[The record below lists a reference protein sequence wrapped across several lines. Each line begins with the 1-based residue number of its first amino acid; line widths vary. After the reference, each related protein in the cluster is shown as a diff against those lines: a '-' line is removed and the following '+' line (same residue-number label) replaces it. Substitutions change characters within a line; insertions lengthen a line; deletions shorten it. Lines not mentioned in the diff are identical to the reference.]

1 MVIASRL
8 PRMAAGLLVGA
19 VLGMAGLALQ
29 AVSRNVLASP
39 DTLAVNAGSYLAL
52 GVAAVTGVSL
62 PLLASSGI
70 AFVGGLAAA
79 AVVLSLSGLGAGT
92 VRLVLAGS
100 ALTLGLTAVTQ
111 ALLLLFPEQT
121 EGLYAWNQGS
131 IAQNGFD
138 GVVQMLPIAAVGLT
152 GLLLTARRVDALSL
166 GDDAARGLGV
176 DVRATRVTVVVL
188 ASMLSAAAVTL
199 AGPIGFVG
207 LCAPALVRPLARRV
221 RAFTRLRAAVPLAG
235 LTGAALVLGSDVAL
249 RAVVPGD
256 LSVAVPTGVVTSLV
270 GAVFLVVTAT
280 RLRDTAESAAPDRLR
295 PRGRR
300 VFVTVLAVLAV
311 LLVGVVVAAV
321 LLGDTK
327 LLLGDVANWAQ
338 GRAGRAVSFVLD
350 TRVPRV
356 GTALLAGGSLALAG
370 TLVQAVT
377 RNPLAEPA
385 VLGVSNG
392 AALGAVLLVTSV
404 PLAGS
409 WSVAGAAFAGA
420 AAASVV
426 VFGLAAKGGFRQNRL
441 VLVGMGVATAATSLI
456 SLIIVLTDPYNA
468 TKALTWLSGSTYG
481 RHLPGPGAA
490 GRRAGPGRRRGRRP
504 AHGAGPGL
512 AGRGHAPAA
521 GHRPLPRTPG
531 AAGAER
537 AAERDGGG
545 GGGHHRL
552 RRPGRPARRPR
563 PGRPPPRPRRAGRRP
578 ARRGAGLRRRPPRP
592 HGHRPRPAGRR
603 PDDRADRH
611 AVLPVAAGAQ
621 PGGPGLR
628 LSGRSRRR
636 PEGGRVASGACVA
649 SRGGRGRPGGP
660 GGAPPGAGAGA
671 AGGLRGGHELALPR
685 PAGVGTGA
693 GRPPRGHVR
702 RIPLSSV
709 PSFSSLP
716 RRPSRRTGRSSVSR
730 VPPSAHAPRTSNGPM
745 TARASK

>member
-1 MVIASRL
+1 MAVTAPRTATPAAAAVTAALALLVAVLAAVDVTQGTATAGAPELWKALTGVADPGDASVVIASRL

-19 VLGMAGLALQ
+19 VLGMAGVALQ

-70 AFVGGLAAA
+70 AFAGGLAAA

-111 ALLLLFPEQT
+111 GLLLLFPEQT

-138 GVVQMLPIAAVGLT
+138 GVLQMLPIAVAGLV
-152 GLLLTARRVDALSL
+152 GLLLTARRVDALAL

-176 DVRATRVTVVVL
+176 DVRATRVAVVVL
-188 ASMLSAAAVTL
+188 ASLLSAAAVTL

-207 LCAPALVRPLARRV
+207 LCAPALVRQLARRV
-221 RAFTRLRAAVPLAG
+221 RGFTRLRGAVPLAG
-235 LTGAALVLGSDVAL
+235 LAGAALVLGSDVVL
-249 RAVVPGD
+249 RALVPDD

-280 RLRDTAESAAPDRLR
+280 RLREGAGSAAPDRLR
-295 PRGRR
+295 LRSRR
-300 VFVTVLAVLAV
+300 VFATVLSALVV
-311 LLVGVVVAAV
+311 LLVAVVVAAV
-321 LLGDTK
+321 LLGDAK

-338 GRAGRAVSFVLD
+338 GRSGRAVTFVLD

-356 GTALLAGGSLALAG
+356 GAALLAGAALALAG

-409 WSVAGAAFAGA
+409 WGVAGAAFAGA
-420 AAASVV
+420 AVSSVV
-426 VFGLAAKGGFRQNRL
+426 VFGLAAQGGFRQNRL
-441 VLVGMGVATAATSLI
+441 VLVGMGVATAATALI
-456 SLIIVLTDPYNA
+456 SLVIVLTDPYNA

-481 RHLPGPGAA
+481 RTFPDLLPLALVLVLGVGVAAARRAELDLISLDEDTPRLLGIGLSRERLALLVLSVLLSATAVAAA
-490 GRRAGPGRRRGRRP
+490 GTIGFVGLVAPHAARALVGRRHVRVVPVAVLLGAVLVCAADLLGRTVI
-504 AHGAGPGL
+504 
-512 AGRGHAPAA
+512 APAQ
-521 GHRPLPRTPG
+521 L
-531 AAGAER
+531 
-537 AAERDGGG
+537 
-545 GGGHHRL
+545 
-552 RRPGRPARRPR
+552 
-563 PGRPPPRPRRAGRRP
+563 
-578 ARRGAGLRRRPPRP
+578 GAGLMTALIGTPYFLWLL
-592 HGHRPRPAGRR
+592 
-603 PDDRADRH
+603 
-611 AVLPVAAGAQ
+611 V
-621 PGGPGLR
+621 
-628 LSGRSRRR
+628 RSR
-636 PEGGRVASGACVA
+636 GA
-649 SRGGRGRPGGP
+649 R
-660 GGAPPGAGAGA
+660 
-671 AGGLRGGHELALPR
+671 
-685 PAGVGTGA
+685 
-693 GRPPRGHVR
+693 
-702 RIPLSSV
+702 
-709 PSFSSLP
+709 
-716 RRPSRRTGRSSVSR
+716 
-730 VPPSAHAPRTSNGPM
+730 
-745 TARASK
+745 